1 MNHQQSQERFMRLF
15 LEHEPEL
22 LRTAMIYLASRSD
35 ARDVVQET
43 AVALLRDFERFDES
57 RPFAAWACGYVRT
70 EVRRFLREARK
81 GTLLSERAVD
91 ILAVAES
98 RVTAESE
105 ARQDAM
111 HSCLDQLPR
120 QQRELIRG
128 YYFDQR
134 SVDSLARE
142 QRRTVEAVYKA
153 LQRIRSG
160 LLACIEGRL
169 AEA

>member
-1 MNHQQSQERFMRLF
+1 MNDQLSHERFMRLF

-22 LRTAMIYLASRSD
+22 LRTAMIYLPFRSD
-35 ARDVVQET
+35 ARDIVQET

-57 RPFAAWACGYVRT
+57 RPFVPWACGYVRI

-81 GTLLSERAVD
+81 GTLLSERAAD

-105 ARQDAM
+105 ARKDAM
-111 HSCLDQLPR
+111 NCCLEQLPE
-120 QQRELIRG
+120 QQRDLIRG
-128 YYFDQR
+128 YYLEER
-134 SVDSLARE
+134 SVDSLAS
-142 QRRTVEAVYKA
+142 QQSRTVEAVYKA
-153 LQRIRSG
+153 LQRIRGG

-169 AEA
+169 AKA